1 MAPRFTTT
9 KAGINLPCRAVA
21 ASQQESCA
29 HGLHEGTQ
37 SRAVRFGKMSKN
49 NLMWLVIN
57 SASGSYD
64 EAAIADLREI
74 LAQSEFA
81 PAKVIDCQQDQ
92 LPGRKE
98 LEAAKVTQLAVFAG
112 DGTLSAYLGQ
122 LEREG
127 WQGEALPLPGGTQN
141 LLCRSI
147 FGEQDAAS
155 IAGMLAKGRLQT
167 TQRSCLRC
175 GEHTAIA
182 EVLVGPGARW
192 ALAREDLRERE
203 IGKLLNKTLEITEE
217 AATGPL
223 VRLVEPSS
231 GREEGYPGLHF
242 SVLDGVLAARGYHMD
257 TVTEWIKQGFA
268 ITAGD
273 FREGPYD
280 DLGNLTHAR
289 CQPTGGETIDVMIDG
304 EHDTVTG
311 ELSIRLDQFGLAI
324 LGLPEGPQQK
334 S

>member
-1 MAPRFTTT
+1 MPR
-9 KAGINLPCRAVA
+9 K
-21 ASQQESCA
+21 
-29 HGLHEGTQ
+29 GTQ
-37 SRAVRFGKMSKN
+37 SRTVRFRKMSKT

-64 EAAIADLREI
+64 EATITDLRKI
-74 LAQSEFA
+74 LAQGEFA

-127 WQGEALPLPGGTQN
+127 WQGQALPLPGGTQN

-167 TQRSCLRC
+167 TLRSCLRC
-175 GEHTAIA
+175 GEYTAIA

-223 VRLVEPSS
+223 VRLFEPSL

-324 LGLPEGPQQK
+324 LGLPEGFQQQ

>member
-1 MAPRFTTT
+1 MAARFTTT
-9 KAGINLPCRAVA
+9 KAGINLPCRAPPA
-21 ASQQESCA
+21 GYHKSDPRRQRR
-29 HGLHEGTQ
+29 GTQ
-37 SRAVRFGKMSKN
+37 SRAVRFGKMSRN
-49 NLMWLVIN
+49 NHMWLVIN
-57 SASGSYD
+57 STSGSYD

-74 LAQSEFA
+74 LAQGEFA

-127 WQGEALPLPGGTQN
+127 WEGEALPLPGGTQN
-141 LLCRSI
+141 LLCRAV
-147 FGEQDAAS
+147 FGERDAPT
-155 IAGMLAKGRLQT
+155 IAEMLAKGRLQKT
-167 TQRSCLRC
+167 RRSCLRC
-175 GEHTAIA
+175 GKHTAIA

-192 ALAREDLRERE
+192 ALAREDLRDRE

-242 SVLDGVLAARGYHMD
+242 SVLDGALAARGYHMD

-280 DLGNLTHAR
+280 DLGNMSHAR
-289 CQPTGGETIDVMIDG
+289 CQPTSGETIDVMIDG

-311 ELSIRLDQFGLAI
+311 ELSIRLDQFALAI
-324 LGLPEGPQQK
+324 LGLPEELQQK